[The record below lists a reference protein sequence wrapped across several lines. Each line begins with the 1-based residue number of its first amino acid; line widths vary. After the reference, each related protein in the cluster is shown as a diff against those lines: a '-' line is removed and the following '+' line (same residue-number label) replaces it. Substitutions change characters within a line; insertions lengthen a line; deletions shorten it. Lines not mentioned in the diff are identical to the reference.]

1 MLEFAG
7 READIVGLAPRVIT
21 AADGSLA
28 AEPASITIAGAAE
41 KIAWVREAAGERFDS
56 IEFNAYPSGG
66 PVEITPNARAI
77 ARDRADSVRKRTG
90 VEMTTDELLESPHVY
105 IGTVD
110 ALVEKILMLRERL
123 GITSFM
129 LGDVETALPIVERL
143 AGS

>member
-1 MLEFAG
+1 
-7 READIVGLAPRVIT
+7 
-21 AADGSLA
+21 
-28 AEPASITIAGAAE
+28 
-41 KIAWVREAAGERFDS
+41 VREAAGERFDS

-110 ALVEKILMLRERL
+110 ELVEKIRMLRERL